1 MSERRSESRKLEI
14 DLKPLNDLAKLIEKS
29 FNEAVKP
36 TPPKLASPPT
46 TPSPSTTTRR
56 PTS

>member
-1 MSERRSESRKLEI
+1 MSETKKPQV

-36 TPPKLASPPT
+36 TPPPP
-46 TPSPSTTTRR
+46 PKK